1 MIYLAFLPA
10 IIIVAAMVSCLHQE
24 LTVDFIDLAHVER
37 LVWMVVVAW
46 SLGGWL
52 LEMRAGEAA
61 AALFERCE
69 IGLARDVRAL
79 EEHLYGLVA
88 PF

>member
-1 MIYLAFLPA
+1 MIYLALLPA
-10 IIIVAAMVSCLHQE
+10 ILIVAAMVSCLHQE
-24 LTVDFIDLAHVER
+24 LTVDFIDLARVER
-37 LVWMVVVAW
+37 LVWMAFVAW

-61 AALFERCE
+61 AALFEACE
-69 IGLARDVRAL
+69 ITLTRDVRAL
-79 EEHLYGLVA
+79 EERLYGLVA

>member
-1 MIYLAFLPA
+1 MIYFALLPA
-10 IIIVAAMVSCLHQE
+10 AVIVAAMLSCLHQE
-24 LTVDFIDLAHVER
+24 LTVDFIDLVRVER
-37 LVWMVVVAW
+37 VVWLAVVAW
-46 SLGGWL
+46 CLGGWL

-69 IGLARDVRAL
+69 IELTRDVRAL
-79 EEHLYGLVA
+79 EDTFQGLVA

>member
-1 MIYLAFLPA
+1 MIYLVSLPA
-10 IIIVAAMVSCLHQE
+10 VAIVAAMASCIHQS
-24 LTVDFIDLAHVER
+24 LTVEFIDMHRVER
-37 LVWMVVVAW
+37 VVLLAIVAW

-52 LEMRAGEAA
+52 LEMRAGEVA

-69 IGLARDVRAL
+69 ITLTRDVATL
-79 EEHLYGLVA
+79 EDYLYEVVG